1 MINNLGYYIMISNQI
16 EEESTGSISISIKSL
31 PKTLIEWS
39 PLQSIAILT
48 NWSCRMRMIA

>member
-1 MINNLGYYIMISNQI
+1 MISNQI